1 MFERKV
7 RLVIV
12 SAVVLLLC
20 VRGQAVLAKT
30 WRLEK
35 GEAWKELSGQ
45 EQDKYL
51 LAVAEIKR
59 LVNSGQCVDVEQ
71 KLQELKE
78 AFPEIAGRDLD
89 AFMAA
94 EVLFCE
100 GKFADAVLGYRKFL
114 AEFRE
119 SELFDAALERE
130 FAIGTAFL
138 GGEKK
143 QILKFFK
150 IRGYAEGVRIM
161 ERIIDRTGLDSPMG
175 LKAAIAI
182 AESYE
187 ERELFDDAYLMWD
200 SILQQWETGE
210 MGEKASLGKA
220 RCKHAAYR
228 GPKYDVSNLISAET
242 HYENFSLK
250 YTTDAQKLGVDK
262 ILEQINEQRAYKQFS
277 IGRYYQRTDS
287 QASAIFYYEMVLNNW
302 PNTKAAE
309 MAEQMLGDLR
319 IKKVKK

>member
-7 RLVIV
+7 RFVIV

-20 VRGQAVLAKT
+20 VGGQAVLAKT

-35 GEAWKELSGQ
+35 GEAWKEVSGQ

-59 LVNSGQCVDVEQ
+59 LVNSGQCEDVEQ
-71 KLQELKE
+71 KLQELKKD
-78 AFPEIAGRDLD
+78 FPEIAGRDLD

-130 FAIGTAFL
+130 FMIGTAFL

-150 IRGYAEGVRIM
+150 MKGYSEGVRIM
-161 ERIIDRTGLDSPMG
+161 ERIIDRTGLGSPMG

-187 ERELFDDAYLMWD
+187 EREKFDDAYLMWD

-210 MGEKASLGKA
+210 VGKKALLGKA
-220 RCKHAAYR
+220 RCKHAAYK
-228 GPKYDVSNLISAET
+228 GPKYDVSNLISAGT
-242 HYENFSLK
+242 HYENFRLK
-250 YTTDAQKLGVDK
+250 YTTDAQKLGVDR
-262 ILEQINEQRAYKQFS
+262 ILEQINEQGAYKQLS
-277 IGRYYQRTDS
+277 IGRYYQRTGS
-287 QASAIFYYEMVLNNW
+287 QASAIFYYRMVLDNW
-302 PNTKAAE
+302 ANTKAAE
-309 MAEQMLGDLR
+309 MAEQILGDLR